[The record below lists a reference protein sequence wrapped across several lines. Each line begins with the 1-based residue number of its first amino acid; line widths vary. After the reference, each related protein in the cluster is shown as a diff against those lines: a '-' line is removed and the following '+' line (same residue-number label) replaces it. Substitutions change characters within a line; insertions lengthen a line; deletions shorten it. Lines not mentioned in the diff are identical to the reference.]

1 MPRIRFTA
9 DPKLPDDLAHL
20 GYRRGTEVDLSEDQA
35 NRWLRR
41 GVAEVIA
48 EAQKTDTVAALL
60 TADETIIAAAYGSDS
75 LAADGLAGD
84 TVNGAGSAADSIE
97 GGDSVPADT
106 VPSGGRGRRA
116 RGAV

>member
-1 MPRIRFTA
+1 MTRIRFTA

-20 GYRRGTEVDLSEDQA
+20 GYRRGTEIDLSDDQA

-48 EAQKTDTVAALL
+48 EAPKADPVAALL
-60 TADETIIAAAYGSDS
+60 TAGETILAAAYSSDS
-75 LAADGLAGD
+75 LSADGLAGD
-84 TVNGAGSAADSIE
+84 TVGGEDSAADSID

-116 RGAV
+116 RGAA